1 MSLCVLCGLSI
12 VKNTYKNL
20 VDGRRGNNFKVREE
34 LLSLQCKVEIDSTH
48 ICGNC
53 LSVLMKQR
61 ALLTNLHKVNSN
73 IEKIVYAK
81 SLPLFRYHS
90 R

>member
-1 MSLCVLCGLSI
+1 MSSCVLCGLSI

-48 ICGNC
+48 IWE
-53 LSVLMKQR
+53 LSVSAEETKG
-61 ALLTNLHKVNSN
+61 ASHES
-73 IEKIVYAK
+73 
-81 SLPLFRYHS
+81 S
-90 R
+90 RGE